1 MTKSLWIYIYIFIY
15 IYIYISIYIYI
26 YICIYIYIYTYI
38 YIYYIHCIYIYAYI
52 QYKGNGEHPPSVKKW
67 PNHCVYVCIY
77 IYIYI
82 YIYYIYIHTNGE
94 PHICQYANLS
104 KNPIVRLPHPRS
116 TDSQSY
122 DLVHWCTSTPQK
134 YYLLLLPSPPPS

>member
-1 MTKSLWIYIYIFIY
+1 MTVIWLFFDWWRVFSIPLIMPLLSVCIY
-15 IYIYISIYIYI
+15 IYIYIYILYTLYIYI
-26 YICIYIYIYTYI
+26 YI
-38 YIYYIHCIYIYAYI
+38 H
-52 QYKGNGEHPPSVKKW
+52 YKGKREHPPSVKKW
-67 PNHCVYVCIY
+67 PNHCVY

-94 PHICQYANLS
+94 PHIWQYANLS
-104 KNPIVRLPHPRS
+104 KNPIVRLPHPWS